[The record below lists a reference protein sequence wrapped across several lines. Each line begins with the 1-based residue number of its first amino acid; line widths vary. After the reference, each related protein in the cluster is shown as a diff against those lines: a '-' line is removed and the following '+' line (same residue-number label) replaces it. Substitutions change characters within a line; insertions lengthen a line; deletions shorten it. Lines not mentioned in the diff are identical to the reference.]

1 MRTLIVPKKFPVKAE
16 DYKYPEPIIDPACK
30 TPLYMTTNRTYG
42 KMLPVPSDM
51 PPKYFPGDNTFTQGF
66 PCNYKFDGFNTSTKF
81 SKVHKKL
88 DEF

>member
-1 MRTLIVPKKFPVKAE
+1 
-16 DYKYPEPIIDPACK
+16 
-30 TPLYMTTNRTYG
+30 
-42 KMLPVPSDM
+42 MLPVPSDM